1 MSSNR
6 LNRKVFI
13 WADIMS
19 KIQCKCIK
27 NWNFYVMKTFTECN
41 AEHLCN
47 ITKYV
52 HSTSVVNT
60 IMSKMLSK
68 YVEQWQCNLQSEK
81 ALSGKGDDVEETA
94 YKMKKTKLNKKY
106 ETVNVTQLNNDSLYD
121 KTTDQCSDKLDIFDI
136 STVYDTPSDNN
147 FDKSTQNI
155 MNNQNHDNT
164 LSELEIL
171 KNSDLTPQNIKDL
184 QRKDLDLLPMIIY
197 LEENKLPNLQKEA
210 RKLLLQAADYLL
222 INGVLFH
229 SSVKK
234 KSRRASNLDNFQLV
248 VPRLMRNLVL
258 HMCHDSPL
266 GGHSGIKNT
275 IDRVREHYYFSMFST
290 IVSEYVRTCHKCQ
303 IRKTSSVHTKA
314 GIISFPTPSVPF
326 HVWEV
331 DLCGPFPLS
340 SAGHSHIFTAVD
352 MFSKLVFAVPLHNC
366 DALSVCHA
374 LFQLF
379 SSYGVCHTLL
389 SDQGS
394 EFISKGTRELCK
406 MLEVSQEFTPSF
418 AHHCLGTCERS
429 HRTLEER
436 MTPYIRKGRPWNDIL
451 PAVIFSMNSCT
462 NAATQH
468 SPFEVV
474 YGNRPQFPLS
484 TPHDLDLRDI
494 PKDIHVYLKQM
505 QQKLNT
511 IRKEVQINVEKANA
525 KMVERVNKT
534 TSPLKLSVG
543 DYVYLHDEPTGQGQK
558 LQAKFSGPF
567 IVDNIPSPHL
577 IKIRDPENKRRL
589 RMPVHINRFKMAY
602 IRAPQPQTYLQHVS
616 ESQSSNTTVD
626 SSTSSYSEQ
635 VPVHSELGT
644 ESISSDDNR
653 YHKIKRVL
661 ARKIDNNQ
669 LKYLV
674 QIVGEPAQNSI
685 WVEESSLSPKAKIVV
700 QNRSPP
706 MIL

>member
-1 MSSNR
+1 
-6 LNRKVFI
+6 
-13 WADIMS
+13 
-19 KIQCKCIK
+19 
-27 NWNFYVMKTFTECN
+27 
-41 AEHLCN
+41 
-47 ITKYV
+47 
-52 HSTSVVNT
+52 
-60 IMSKMLSK
+60 
-68 YVEQWQCNLQSEK
+68 
-81 ALSGKGDDVEETA
+81 
-94 YKMKKTKLNKKY
+94 
-106 ETVNVTQLNNDSLYD
+106 
-121 KTTDQCSDKLDIFDI
+121 
-136 STVYDTPSDNN
+136 
-147 FDKSTQNI
+147 
-155 MNNQNHDNT
+155 
-164 LSELEIL
+164 
-171 KNSDLTPQNIKDL
+171 
-184 QRKDLDLLPMIIY
+184 
-197 LEENKLPNLQKEA
+197 
-210 RKLLLQAADYLL
+210 
-222 INGVLFH
+222 
-229 SSVKK
+229 
-234 KSRRASNLDNFQLV
+234 
-248 VPRLMRNLVL
+248 
-258 HMCHDSPL
+258 MCHDSPL

-275 IDRVREHYYFSMFST
+275 IDRVREHYYFSRLST
-290 IVSEYVRTCHKCQ
+290 IVSEYVRTCHECQ

-314 GIISFPTPSVPF
+314 GIISFPTPSAPF
-326 HVWEV
+326 YVWEV

-462 NAATQH
+462 NAATQY

-505 QQKLNT
+505 QQKLYT
-511 IRKEVQINVEKANA
+511 IRKEVQINVEKTNA

-589 RMPVHINRFKMAY
+589 RMPVHINRLKMAY

-635 VPVHSELGT
+635 VPVRQSTRNKKPPAKFNDFVYLDSELGT

-653 YHKIKRVL
+653 YHKIKCVL

-685 WVEESSLSPKAKIVV
+685 WVEESSLSPKAKMVV
-700 QNRSPP
+700 QNRPPP